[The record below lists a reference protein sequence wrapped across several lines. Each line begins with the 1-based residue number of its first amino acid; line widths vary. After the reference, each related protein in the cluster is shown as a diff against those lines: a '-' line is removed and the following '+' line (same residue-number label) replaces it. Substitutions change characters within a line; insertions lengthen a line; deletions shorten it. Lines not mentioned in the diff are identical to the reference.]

1 MFEERRQVK
10 FKVGT
15 RVTDTDGRKGVVVRL
30 GGDELVVQVKWED
43 SSWPELTEV
52 STLKKRK

>member
-1 MFEERRQVK
+1 MKQVK

-15 RVTDTDGRKGVVVRL
+15 RVTNTDGRKGVVVRL
-30 GGDELVVQVKWED
+30 GGDELVVYVKWED
-43 SSWPELTEV
+43 SSWPELAEV